1 MFCGRRRNFI
11 FLFIA
16 FLVTAVGFQG
26 ISAAQPAPRWGQ
38 TGLDNKPDPA
48 ILFGVLPN
56 GMMYAIRHNATPP
69 GQTAMRLM
77 IKAGSM
83 QEAKDQEGLAHF
95 LEHMAFRGS
104 KRVPDGE
111 VVNTLQRLGL
121 LFGADTNASTG
132 EQMTTYKFN
141 LASSDNVSIDTGLM
155 FLREIASEL
164 NIDAKVMQTEK
175 GVVLSEER
183 LRDTPGLRAFAK
195 QATFFYGTHP
205 FARMPIGQ
213 RSVIDKASATRMRDF
228 YNAYYRPERAVLV
241 VVGDVDPKKIEAK
254 IKAKFSDWRG
264 KGPAGRDPGAIVVSR
279 RAPETVGVVAEGLTS
294 GLVIYWPQPFK
305 FVPDTLAEDRRRMVE
320 MLAFMILKQRVRELA
335 NDAGKPFSDFVVG
348 SNKVHYVADGTV
360 FQMSGVTNWRTSLNL
375 AVGAVRQILQFGV
388 SKSEVD
394 RAVGELNALLQA
406 SVASSSTRQTSSL
419 ADSLVSSAFSGN
431 VLTSPEQDLKTFE
444 TVLKSLTPTQV
455 NAELKNRFAGTGPLM
470 FYEMP
475 SLPPGDDAA
484 IPAAFAQALNA
495 TVLPFAAKTVKAWP
509 YTDFGAPGT
518 VAERRMDGADITMVR
533 FANGVRLT
541 IKPTDYVKGQIL
553 VSVRFGHGR
562 LDMPLDRVDASRIAS
577 QLFIPGG
584 LKDFTLPELQATL
597 AGKVAN
603 VSLRTNDNS
612 YSLDGKTTPADFQ
625 LQMQLLT
632 AMITAPGWR
641 SESFP
646 SLVQVLGQNLNASS
660 ARPSLVDS
668 NKGIELRNSGDLRWK
683 ALAVEDLP
691 KFTYDGFRAYFEPIL
706 TKSPLEVIVVGDI
719 GVDQAIAGVAKTIG
733 ALPARGDLPEPADA
747 RKLKFPA
754 PTPTPIELRHKG
766 RADQGLAVIA
776 WPTEGLDYG
785 KPQNR
790 FSGWLLEAVLNDRVT
805 QRIRMQ
811 QGATY
816 SPSGEAVF
824 SHTFTDYGYILLRVE
839 IPPPKM
845 AGFFTDAEAIAADIA
860 ANGITED
867 ELVRARLPL
876 VDLIKHEQQ
885 TNSFW
890 LNCLYAAQTDPTV
903 LPYCRNFAVSMQ
915 NVTGADVQAAAKKWL
930 RGDAAWR
937 LTITPEPG
945 APTGST
951 P

>member
-16 FLVTAVGFQG
+16 FLVTAVSLPQ
-26 ISAAQPAPRWGQ
+26 ISAAQPLPRWGQ
-38 TGLDNKPDPA
+38 TGLDNKPDPE

-56 GMMYAIRHNATPP
+56 GMMYAVRHNATPP

-104 KRVPDGE
+104 KHVPDGE

-132 EQMTTYKFN
+132 GQMTIYKFN
-141 LASSDNVSIDTGLM
+141 LASSDNVSIDTGLV

-164 NIDAKVMQTEK
+164 TIDAKVMQTEK

-195 QATFFYGTHP
+195 QMTYFYGTHP
-205 FARMPIGQ
+205 FARMPIGR
-213 RSVIDKASATRMRDF
+213 RSVIEKASAARARDF

-241 VVGDVDPKKIEAK
+241 VVGDIDPQAIEAK
-254 IKAKFSDWRG
+254 IKAKFSDWKG

-279 RAPETVGVVAEGLTS
+279 RAPETAGVVAEGLTS
-294 GLVIYWPQPFK
+294 SLLIYWPQQFK
-305 FVPDTLAEDRRRMVE
+305 FVPDTLAEDRRRIVE
-320 MLAFMILKQRVRELA
+320 MLAFLILKQRVRELA
-335 NDAGKPFSDFVVG
+335 ADAGKPFSDFVVG
-348 SNKVHYVADGTV
+348 PNKVHYVADGAV
-360 FQMSGVTNWRTSLNL
+360 FQMSGVTNWRASLKL
-375 AVGAVRQILQFGV
+375 SVGAVRQILQFGV
-388 SKSEVD
+388 TQPEVD
-394 RAVGELNALLQA
+394 RAINNLNATLQA
-406 SVASSSTRQTSSL
+406 SVTSSSTRQTAGL

-431 VLTSPEQDLKTFE
+431 VLTTPEQDLKTFE
-444 TVLKSLTPTQV
+444 TVVKSLTPGQI
-455 NAELKNRFAGTGPLM
+455 NAELRDRFAGSGPLL

-475 SLPPGDDAA
+475 SLPPGDEAA
-484 IPAAFAQALNA
+484 IPAVFSQALNA
-495 TVLPFAAKTVKAWP
+495 PVLPFAAKTVKAWP
-509 YTDFGAPGT
+509 YTDFGTPGT
-518 VAERRMDGADITMVR
+518 VAERRMDGADVAMVR
-533 FANGVRLT
+533 FANGARLT
-541 IKPTDYVKGQIL
+541 VKPTDYVKGQVL

-562 LDMPLDRVDASRIAS
+562 LDMPLDRVDVSRIAS
-577 QLFIPGG
+577 SLFVPGG

-597 AGKVAN
+597 AGRVAN
-603 VSLRTNDNS
+603 VSLRMNDS
-612 YSLDGKTTPADFQ
+612 SFSLEGSTIPADFQ
-625 LQMQLLT
+625 LQLQLMT

-641 SESFP
+641 SESFA
-646 SLVQVLGQNLNASS
+646 SLVQVLGQNLNAAS

-668 NKGIELRNSGDLRWK
+668 NKGIELRNSGDPRWK
-683 ALAVEDLP
+683 ALAVDDLP

-706 TKSPLEVIVVGDI
+706 TKSPLEVIIVGDI
-719 GVDQAIAGVAKTIG
+719 GVDQAVDGVAKTIG
-733 ALPARGDLPEPADA
+733 ALPARSDLAVPADA

-754 PTPTPIELRHKG
+754 PTPTPIELHHKG
-766 RADQGLAVIA
+766 RADQGLAVLA

-790 FSGWLLEAVLNDRVT
+790 FSGWLLEAILSDRVT

-824 SHTFTDYGYILLRVE
+824 SHTFTNYGYILLRVE
-839 IPPPKM
+839 IPPPRM
-845 AGFFTDAEAIAADIA
+845 AGFFADAEAIAADIA
-860 ANGITED
+860 ANGVTDD

-876 VDLIKHEQQ
+876 VDLIKHEQR

-890 LNCLYAAQTDPTV
+890 LGCLYTAQTDPTV
-903 LPYCRNFAVSMQ
+903 LPYCRNFADYMQ
-915 NVTGADVQAAAKKWL
+915 NVSGADVQAAAKKWL
-930 RGDAAWR
+930 RGDTAWR

-945 APTGST
+945 AAASKP
-951 P
+951 